1 MGIGQFVVGL
11 MLAMQLIPGL
21 PEMVEGALQHYPTQ
35 ERDVKNM
42 SSAIFNSFLGVGQ
55 VIAPLYGS
63 TLNQFIEF
71 KHTTTLSGALDF
83 VFAVL
88 FFIFAGGATAF
99 SLTYKN
105 YTSRDMPPLKRQ
117 NSITEKEM
125 RLLSPLAQSP
135 IVHKRK

>member
-1 MGIGQFVVGL
+1 
-11 MLAMQLIPGL
+11 
-21 PEMVEGALQHYPTQ
+21 
-35 ERDVKNM
+35 M

-63 TLNQFIEF
+63 TLNQFIGF
-71 KHTTTLSGALDF
+71 KHTTTLSGALDL

-105 YTSRDMPPLKRQ
+105 YTSSDAPPLRRQ
-117 NSITEKEM
+117 TSITEKEM